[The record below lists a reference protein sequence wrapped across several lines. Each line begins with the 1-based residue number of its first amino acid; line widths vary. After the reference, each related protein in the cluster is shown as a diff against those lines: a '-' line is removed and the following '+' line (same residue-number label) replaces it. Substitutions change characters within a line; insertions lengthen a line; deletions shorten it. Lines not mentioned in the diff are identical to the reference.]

1 VDEHRLSHAARAGRA
16 TIEGQDARSAQAV
29 VETPPPQRPIRQ
41 LSLALTIAG
50 TAVGLILLA
59 AGAYLLFEAGTRT
72 TGALLLVAGLLLACQ
87 SLFVFVLMETA
98 GQAEANIH
106 RLYRNSL
113 HLLDSVDRI
122 EPLIK
127 MISHNSQISDSAKSL
142 AHRDLERDALRQAIR
157 EEMYSG
163 EMEAVQYL
171 IDEMERRFG
180 YRQEAQKLREEIA
193 QVREMTIEEK
203 INEAI
208 VHIERLMA
216 EYQWERAA
224 RESERLMK
232 LFPRHERVTNLPT
245 TLNERREARK
255 QELLT
260 QWKQA
265 VEREEVDHGI
275 AILTELDEYLTK
287 EEAQALQDSARH
299 VFKARLLNLGV
310 QFGLAVTEARWR
322 DALEVGLRIR
332 QEFPNSRMAHE
343 VSGKVETLRLKAG
356 FVADAEIIRRRDTQ
370 EKGEG

>member
-1 VDEHRLSHAARAGRA
+1 M
-16 TIEGQDARSAQAV
+16 

-322 DALEVGLRIR
+322 DALEVGLRIL